1 LPPTSRR
8 FLGNFTV
15 KKFLPAGICQHRRD
29 AKRSCRSRILSANL
43 VAGGKERETITA
55 TIQAYSPI
63 FGALDLSQKVG
74 THSHNQYCPGP
85 IAGGAA

>member
-1 LPPTSRR
+1 
-8 FLGNFTV
+8 
-15 KKFLPAGICQHRRD
+15 
-29 AKRSCRSRILSANL
+29 L